1 MGQTKTFVEHLMIW
15 NQLHFQGSFACEC
28 QMGYMHPDPSDTQRC
43 VDIDEC
49 TLFDN
54 VCLNGVC
61 ENLHGIFRCACDRGY
76 TLDKTGGNCTDVDEC
91 EDPQSCKYGICINT
105 EGSYTCQCPSQFELL
120 PSGKLR
126 LLC

>member
-1 MGQTKTFVEHLMIW
+1 
-15 NQLHFQGSFACEC
+15 
-28 QMGYMHPDPSDTQRC
+28 MGYMHPDPSDTQRC

-61 ENLHGIFRCACDRGY
+61 ENLHGIFRY

-105 EGSYTCQCPSQFELL
+105 EGSYTCKCPPQFELL
-120 PSGKLR
+120 PSGNFFFLKLYNPLQFCR
-126 LLC
+126 NLTYTESPCNLPVFLT

>member
-1 MGQTKTFVEHLMIW
+1 
-15 NQLHFQGSFACEC
+15 
-28 QMGYMHPDPSDTQRC
+28 MHPDPSDTQRC

-54 VCLNGVC
+54 VCINGVC

-76 TLDKTGGNCTDVDEC
+76 TLDKTGGNCTDVNEC

-105 EGSYTCQCPSQFELL
+105 EGSYTCKCPSQFELL
-120 PSGKLR
+120 PSGKGTFIKDVTQGKLR
-126 LLC
+126 